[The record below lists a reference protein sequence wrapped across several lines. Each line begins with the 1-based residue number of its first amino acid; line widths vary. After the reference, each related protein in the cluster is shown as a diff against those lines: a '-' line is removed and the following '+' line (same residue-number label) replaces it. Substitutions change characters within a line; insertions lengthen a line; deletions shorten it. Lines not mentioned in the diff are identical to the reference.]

1 MNMEPDVGTW
11 SLLTE
16 PGTTQDPLCQV
27 KKVMCVFVCVSRF
40 LVLYEARK
48 KTGGSLMICNGSLIE
63 KKAHPVF
70 CRTQCRF
77 PVFAKL
83 VCRRGNRSHLKINY

>member
-1 MNMEPDVGTW
+1 
-11 SLLTE
+11 
-16 PGTTQDPLCQV
+16 
-27 KKVMCVFVCVSRF
+27 MCVVVCVSRF

-48 KTGGSLMICNGSLIE
+48 KTGGSLMKPDDLQRFVDL

-83 VCRRGNRSHLKINY
+83 VAEEETEAT